1 MTPQADLAG
10 LITQLGV
17 DLGAGRVLRDATV
30 APMTTFKVGGPADAL
45 IETRS
50 SDEIVTAVRAAAAH
64 RVPVT
69 LLGGGSNV
77 LVGDGGIRGLVLRTR
92 GGHIVRESADR
103 VRADAA
109 VTINGLVRW
118 LIAHGLAGLE
128 AWAGTPGTVGG
139 GVYGN
144 AHWAGRLLSE
154 FVVSVRLVSRDGI
167 VTDVATA
174 EMDFGYDRSRLQR
187 TGEILLSALL
197 AVRPGDP
204 ATLREEARRSLAYRK
219 RTQPLA
225 SPSAGCIFQNPA
237 PDVAMPTGIPRSAG
251 ALVDRAGMKGATE
264 GKALVSPQHGNFIVN
279 TGGATAADIRTLI
292 DRCRTEVRRQF
303 QVDLADEIVYLGS
316 FEPGAGGS
324 RVHSAD

>member
-1 MTPQADLAG
+1 MTPRADLDG
-10 LITQLGV
+10 LLAELDV
-17 DLGAGRVLRDATV
+17 ALGAGRVLRDAAL

-50 SDEIVTAVRAAAAH
+50 SDEVVAVVRAAAAH
-64 RVPVT
+64 HVPVT
-69 LLGGGSNV
+69 VLGGGSNV
-77 LVGDGGIRGLVLRTR
+77 LVGDGGIRGVVLRPR
-92 GGHIVRESADR
+92 GGHIVRESADH

-139 GVYGN
+139 GVHGN

-154 FVVSVRLVSRDGI
+154 FVLSVRLVSRDGI
-167 VTDVATA
+167 VTDVAPA

-187 TGEILLSALL
+187 TGEILLSAVL
-197 AVRPGDP
+197 AVRAGDP
-204 ATLREEARRSLAYRK
+204 AALREEARRSLAYRK

-225 SPSAGCIFQNPA
+225 SPSAGCIFQNPG
-237 PDVAMPTGIPRSAG
+237 PDVAMPAGIPRSAG
-251 ALVDRAGMKGATE
+251 ALVDRAGLKGAAE

-292 DRCRTEVRRQF
+292 DRCRSEVRRQF
-303 QVDLADEIVYLGS
+303 QVDLTDEIVYLGS
-316 FEPGAGGS
+316 FEPEAGGS